1 MKMHRAARRGGT
13 ASVNIHV
20 RDLAQM
26 FNSLDPSPFW
36 DRDLDRAAAEFIED
50 EFGEKRAADQ
60 WHLHIHAHEGVA
72 SASDIQAAIEH
83 YYERLAHSARLGLRE
98 QARIGE
104 IALLVG
110 VAVFAIC
117 ISLRGVLASALQG
130 LSRGLDEGLI
140 VLGWVAL
147 WRPIEVLAY
156 GWVPLYRKR
165 RLYQRLARIR
175 VSVRCEPAQ
184 PHASPASA
192 PAAPPAAAAPAASP
206 TAPSAGA
213 AT

>member
-1 MKMHRAARRGGT
+1 MKTHRAGRHGGS

-50 EFGEKRAADQ
+50 EFGEKRGADA
-60 WHLHIHAHEGVA
+60 WHLHIHAHEGAALA
-72 SASDIQAAIEH
+72 SSIQAAIEH
-83 YYERLAHSARLGLRE
+83 YYARLAHSASQGLRE

-110 VAVFAIC
+110 VAVFSIC
-117 ISLRGVLASALQG
+117 ISLRGALASALHG

-156 GWVPLYRKR
+156 GWVPLFRKR

-175 VSVRCEPAQ
+175 VSVRCEPVQ
-184 PHASPASA
+184 PHAG
-192 PAAPPAAAAPAASP
+192 PAAPVGSSAAPQLSPAASA
-206 TAPSAGA
+206 APGA
-213 AT
+213 AR

>member
-1 MKMHRAARRGGT
+1 MKAHKARRGAT

-26 FNSLDPSPFW
+26 FNALDPSPFW

-50 EFGEKRAADQ
+50 EFREKRAADT
-60 WHLHIHAHEGVA
+60 WHLHIHAHEGAA
-72 SASDIQAAIEH
+72 SASDLQAAIEH
-83 YYERLAHSARLGLRE
+83 YYERLVHSARLDLRE

-110 VAVFAIC
+110 VAVFSIC
-117 ISLRGVLASALQG
+117 ISLRGLLATTLHG
-130 LSRGLDEGLI
+130 LPRGLDEGLI

-175 VSVRCEPAQ
+175 VSVRCEPPPLQ
-184 PHASPASA
+184 ASPATT
-192 PAAPPAAAAPAASP
+192 PAAPPLS
-206 TAPSAGA
+206 GA
-213 AT
+213 VP

>member
-1 MKMHRAARRGGT
+1 MIAYRTASHGGS

-50 EFGEKRAADQ
+50 EFGEKRAADL
-60 WHLHIHAHEGVA
+60 WHLHIHAHEGAA

-83 YYERLAHSARLGLRE
+83 YYERLENSARLGLRE
-98 QARIGE
+98 QVRIGE
-104 IALLVG
+104 VALLVG
-110 VAVFAIC
+110 VAVFSIC
-117 ISLRGVLASALQG
+117 ISLRGVLETALHG

-140 VLGWVAL
+140 VLGWIAL

-156 GWVPLYRKR
+156 GWLPLYRKR

-175 VSVRCEPAQ
+175 VSVRCESALAHPIPATTFN
-184 PHASPASA
+184 S
-192 PAAPPAAAAPAASP
+192 PPAPRADPQASRR
-206 TAPSAGA
+206 
-213 AT
+213 